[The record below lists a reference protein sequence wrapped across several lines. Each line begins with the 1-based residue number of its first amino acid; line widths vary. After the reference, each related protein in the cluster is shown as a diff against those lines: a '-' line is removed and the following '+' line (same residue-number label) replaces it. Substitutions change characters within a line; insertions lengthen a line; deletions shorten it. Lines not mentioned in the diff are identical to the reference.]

1 MVGDEVI
8 NNGVI
13 IVQNNRIKTVGSS
26 ATKIPKGAKIVDV
39 NGKTI
44 IPGLIDV
51 HAHMGLEWDGL
62 SSEQNWHYLANL
74 AFGVTTTHDPSR
86 DTEMVFAN
94 SELQKSGKILAPRI
108 YSTGT
113 ILYLSLIHI

>member
-1 MVGDEVI
+1 MDLGWKVESPSPKGTVAITGATIITMVGDEVI
-8 NNGVI
+8 DNGVI
-13 IVQNNRIKTVGSS
+13 IIQNNIIKQVGSS
-26 ATKIPKGAKIVDV
+26 TTKIPKGAKIVNV

-94 SELQKSGKILAPRI
+94 S
-108 YSTGT
+108 
-113 ILYLSLIHI
+113 